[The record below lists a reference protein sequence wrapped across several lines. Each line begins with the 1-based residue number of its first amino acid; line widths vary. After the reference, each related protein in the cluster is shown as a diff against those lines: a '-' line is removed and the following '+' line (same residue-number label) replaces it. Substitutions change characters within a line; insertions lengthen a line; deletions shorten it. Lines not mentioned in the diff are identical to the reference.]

1 MASSRK
7 IMAKTHDDGVLD
19 GVLDVLIAHP
29 ILLRVPLETG
39 RHGEASPVN
48 FSGNN
53 RLSRMFS
60 PCCPPRSRMALLQSS
75 SPFRTSRPGCD
86 LSATVTVAS
95 RGLARWQQWP
105 SDLQSIM
112 RRSKNAR
119 NPLDFFRSATA
130 KPERLQRHAEFFL
143 IPAAGFHGI
152 LGSEPLTKSL
162 QQLVSPAQSVKQP
175 CLKPTAPPT
184 YVPGSFG
191 RAPRSRLRPAQLQS
205 YCSNCCTQS
214 LTPLRRSLV
223 KS

>member
-95 RGLARWQQWP
+95 RGLARWQQWS

-119 NPLDFFRSATA
+119 NPLIFSFSHSQARTPPKACRVFSDPGRRIPRDSRFGTTDQESPTACFAGSKRQAAVPEADSATHVCS
-130 KPERLQRHAEFFL
+130 RLLWPCPQVAA
-143 IPAAGFHGI
+143 PACATAVI
-152 LGSEPLTKSL
+152 L
-162 QQLVSPAQSVKQP
+162 QQLLHAESHTLA
-175 CLKPTAPPT
+175 
-184 YVPGSFG
+184 
-191 RAPRSRLRPAQLQS
+191 
-205 YCSNCCTQS
+205 
-214 LTPLRRSLV
+214 
-223 KS
+223 